1 MKKIKKLLINL
12 VLVPTL
18 LIPNM
23 TFAAV
28 DAPLVT
34 EVKIENKKI
43 KENENTLDK
52 KIEEAH
58 EVKSKKGDISSQK
71 SPIFSPW
78 ATKDLNDAQ
87 FMGLYPAKN
96 FFEGKDFTKATTLD
110 DAKLSYK
117 LAKEKIEERGIETAE
132 DFNFK
137 DLSRLETLNSI
148 SKLLNDE
155 KFEIKNLRDSKIFL
169 GSVDEKYL
177 NEKIPLQEMLSL
189 YNRAVNKVLQDK
201 GKVSKGFFYEIENKG
216 NKVYMLGSIHVGKS
230 SLYPIDKDIVNAL
243 KSSDKIYMEIDL
255 SKKDEAKAM
264 QEKIY
269 YKDGKTLKDD
279 LGEDLYK
286 RVLKIFE
293 VFGMTE
299 DHVKKIR
306 PWAVYNTLSV
316 DPSGTAANASYGV
329 ESYFLALSL
338 LNKIEIDEL
347 ESIKFQSD
355 LLSNFDNASYIK
367 MIEGLTTEIENNGY
381 KNINAGLDNLLDA
394 WTKGDKA
401 KMKNILS
408 QEGDEASEKFNEV
421 LLKERDKGMAKK
433 IDTMLKKDGKN
444 TYFILVGSAHLV
456 PDNSVTGILKNMGY
470 EVVEK

>member
-34 EVKIENKKI
+34 EVKVEDTKI

-58 EVKSKKGDISSQK
+58 EVKSKSDNMTIKK

-96 FFEGKDFTKATTLD
+96 FFEGKDFTKAATLD

-117 LAKEKIEERGIETAE
+117 LAKEKIEERGIETVG

-155 KFEIKNLRDSKIFL
+155 KFEIKNLRDTKIFL
-169 GSVDEKYL
+169 GSVDETYL

-201 GKVSKGFFYEIENKG
+201 GKVSKGFFYEIENKD

-230 SLYPIDKDIVNAL
+230 SLYPIDKSIVSAL

-269 YKDGKTLKDD
+269 YKDGKSLKDD

-293 VFGMTE
+293 SFGMAE

-306 PWAVYNTLSV
+306 PWAIYNTLSV
-316 DPSGTAANASYGV
+316 DPSGTAANANYGV

-347 ESIKFQSD
+347 ESMEFQSD
-355 LLSNFDNASYIK
+355 LLSNFDNASYVK
-367 MIEGLTTEIENNGY
+367 MIEDLTTEIENNGY

-408 QEGDEASEKFNEV
+408 QEGDEASEKFNEA

-433 IDTMLKKDGKN
+433 IDGLLKKDGKN

-470 EVVEK
+470 KVVEK